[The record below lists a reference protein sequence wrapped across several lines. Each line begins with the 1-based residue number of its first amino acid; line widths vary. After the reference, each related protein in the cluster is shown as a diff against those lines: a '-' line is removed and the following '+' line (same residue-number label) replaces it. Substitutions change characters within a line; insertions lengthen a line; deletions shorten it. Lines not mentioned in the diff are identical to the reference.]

1 MPKAKDPTYKPNK
14 QEMEEYEKEE
24 AEYKKKLRAQAEKKQ
39 RNKREL
45 QKLTEE
51 ADKND
56 QAISQG
62 AAHGTEEST
71 FVNSN
76 RITLK
81 QFVSGTGLFETI
93 KSSQNAM
100 KQGLKIGA
108 AITLL
113 YSIQFTLMF
122 LGNATIP
129 SYQKR
134 ISS

>member
-62 AAHGTEEST
+62 AKHL
-71 FVNSN
+71 
-76 RITLK
+76 R
-81 QFVSGTGLFETI
+81 
-93 KSSQNAM
+93 
-100 KQGLKIGA
+100 
-108 AITLL
+108 
-113 YSIQFTLMF
+113 
-122 LGNATIP
+122 
-129 SYQKR
+129 
-134 ISS
+134 